1 MIAFKRFLY
10 IILMIAAFGGIF
22 LIYNIHES
30 QPASVQSLDVSVL
43 EREFMGT
50 VQIDQEERPRVWL
63 LGEPGA
69 GKNGEV
75 YTNVRQFCQDL
86 RLTVAGEG
94 RFDPDEVKEQDL
106 VICCAAP
113 VSRYADPAKL
123 EGFIAKGG
131 RVILAAGIGGGGEDV
146 RLWQAFGVKRNLPG
160 GDQRD
165 LTFEKPLLP
174 LQPERAWYDGDSA
187 SARLQVSDDASVYI
201 RAGEDKIPILYTHDW
216 KEGRVCLINGTF
228 LADFRCMG
236 LLTGAI
242 SALLPDFIYP
252 VLGVKV
258 VFLDDL
264 PVFASAD
271 DEICRRMYGYSSEG
285 FFRDVLW
292 PAFQGMS
299 LRTNTPYTSSV
310 LVAAASE
317 EGFVAED
324 KVTLTDICKSAL
336 QFGGELA
343 YAVDCPEDQT
353 AVLDRGLIDWFT
365 RTFTSYTVQG
375 LVSDTNEY
383 PAKLPKLPGADIQI
397 VRGKLESHDQRLS
410 LGKEYAVFP
419 AATRGNSVD
428 DGNLF
433 AICSVLGAYG
443 TVSHVFDAD
452 LLITRDGNTAAWNL
466 DRLQIGLFESEVLSR
481 APWLAGRTLSQT
493 ADDVKSYRNMEY
505 GWKKSGRQI
514 TLDCSG
520 AVKGQTFFYH
530 ADSRIVGAE
539 GLTYE
544 EVGNGYYL
552 LHIQGNHG
560 TITLEEER

>member
-1 MIAFKRFLY
+1 MVTFKRFLY

-30 QPASVQSLDVSVL
+30 QPASVRSVDTSRI
-43 EREFMGT
+43 EREFIETAEVG
-50 VQIDQEERPRVWL
+50 EEKGPRVWL
-63 LGEPGA
+63 LGAPGT
-69 GKNGEV
+69 GKNGEIFR
-75 YTNVRQFCQDL
+75 NVRRICQDL
-86 RLTVAGEG
+86 QLTVAGEG
-94 RFDPDEVKEQDL
+94 RFDPKKIGEQDL

-113 VSRYADPAKL
+113 VSRFADPAEL
-123 EGFIAKGG
+123 EGFIARGG
-131 RVILAAGIGGGGEDV
+131 RVILAAGIGEGDEDA
-146 RLWQAFGVKRNLPG
+146 RLWQALGIRRNQPG

-216 KEGRVCLINGTF
+216 KEGQVCLINGTF
-228 LADFRCMG
+228 LSDPRAMG
-236 LLTGAI
+236 LLTGAV
-242 SALLPDFIYP
+242 SALLPDFLYP

-271 DEICRRMYGYSSEG
+271 DELCRRMYGYSSEG

-292 PAFQGMS
+292 PTFQGMS

-310 LVAAASE
+310 LVAAASGE
-317 EGFVAED
+317 DFAAED
-324 KVTLTDICKSAL
+324 KEALTIICKSAL

-343 YAVDCPEDQT
+343 YAVDCPEGQT
-353 AVLDRGLIDWFT
+353 AVLDRELLDWFT

-375 LVSDTNEY
+375 LVSGTNEY
-383 PAKLPKLPGADIQI
+383 PKELPQLPGAGIRI
-397 VRGKLESHDQRLS
+397 LRGELEDHGERLP
-410 LGKEYAVFP
+410 LGDEYAVFP
-419 AATRGNSVD
+419 AATRGNSLD

-466 DRLQIGLFESEVLSR
+466 DRLQIGLFESDVLSR
-481 APWLAGRTLSQT
+481 DR
-493 ADDVKSYRNMEY
+493 KS
-505 GWKKSGRQI
+505 
-514 TLDCSG
+514 
-520 AVKGQTFFYH
+520 V
-530 ADSRIVGAE
+530 V
-539 GLTYE
+539 
-544 EVGNGYYL
+544 
-552 LHIQGNHG
+552 
-560 TITLEEER
+560 